1 VRGGR
6 GRHHRTLSVERE
18 PWNWHDARV
27 ATEHDSRPD
36 AVQTERLLEAGRALV
51 AELDLEVVLERLLET
66 ARELTGARYA
76 AIGVLDA
83 ERRSLERFLTSGID
97 AATHAAIG
105 DLPRGRGILG
115 LLIEEPRPIVLSDV
129 GAHPRSYGFP
139 AGHPP
144 MTTFLGVPLLIRGE
158 AWGNLY
164 LTEKQGGEFGDAD
177 VQAVTVLADWAAIAI
192 DHAHLFRDSEQ
203 RAVELERAV
212 EGLQA
217 TTTIARALG
226 SETDLDRVL
235 ELIVKRGRA
244 LVRARSVVLLL
255 HEGDRLVAAAGAGQL
270 DAETMGAS
278 LPEADSVA
286 GEVLHSGRPERIADV
301 SIRLGVQDEQLG
313 IPGAETALLVPLR
326 YRERALGVLCA
337 FDRLDEEPEFGDREE
352 ELLLSFAAS
361 AATAVA
367 TAQSV
372 EAERLRHSLR
382 SAEQERSRWA
392 RELHDETLQGLAALG
407 VLLSSGLRG
416 GGEALEHAARQA
428 TEQLSTEI
436 ANLRAL
442 ITELRPAAL
451 DQLGLVAALEGLGRR
466 SADVDGLKVELHVD
480 VREDSLD
487 PELKTAVYR
496 LVQEALTNVAKH
508 ARAAR
513 VEVAVEQ
520 RPDDLCVRVVDD
532 GRGFDAAEPTEG
544 FGLAGMHERA
554 VLMGGRLVIES
565 SSTGTAVTAV
575 VPL

>member
-1 VRGGR
+1 VS
-6 GRHHRTLSVERE
+6 T
-18 PWNWHDARV
+18 DAAR
-27 ATEHDSRPD
+27 DSG
-36 AVQTERLLEAGRALV
+36 QLERLLDAGRSLV
-51 AELDLEVVLERLLET
+51 SELDLEVVLERLLET

-97 AATHAAIG
+97 AATRAAIG

-115 LLIEEPRPIVLSDV
+115 LLIEDPRPLVLADV
-129 GAHPRSYGFP
+129 GAHPRSYGLP

-158 AWGNLY
+158 AWGNVY
-164 LTEKQGGEFGDAD
+164 LTEKEGGGDFGDAD
-177 VQAVTVLADWAAIAI
+177 LQAVTVLAEWAAIAI
-192 DHAHLFRDSEQ
+192 DHARLFRESAE
-203 RAVELERAV
+203 RAAELERAV

-217 TTTIARALG
+217 TTAIARALG
-226 SETDLDRVL
+226 SETDLRVVL

-255 HEGDRLVAAAGAGQL
+255 REGDRLVAAAGAGQL
-270 DAETMGAS
+270 DAPTLRSSVSED
-278 LPEADSVA
+278 DSVA
-286 GEVLHSGRPERIADV
+286 GRVLRSGRPERIADV
-301 SIRLGVQDEQLG
+301 SGRLGPQEG
-313 IPGAETALLVPLR
+313 IAGAETALMVPLR
-326 YRERALGVLCA
+326 YRDRALGVLCA
-337 FDRLDEEPEFGDREE
+337 FDRLDEEQEFGDREE

-407 VLLSSGLRG
+407 VLLASGLRTG
-416 GGEALEHAARQA
+416 GAALEQAAQQA
-428 TEQLSTEI
+428 TEQLATEI
-436 ANLRAL
+436 ASLRAL

-466 SADVDGLKVELHVD
+466 AADVEGLEVGLDVHVY
-480 VREDSLD
+480 ENALD
-487 PELKTAVYR
+487 RELKTALYR
-496 LVQEALTNVAKH
+496 VVQEALTNVAKH

-513 VEVAVEQ
+513 VNVAVEQ
-520 RPDDLCVRVVDD
+520 RPGEVRVRVADD
-532 GRGFDAAEPTEG
+532 GRGFDAAEPAQG
-544 FGLAGMHERA
+544 YGLAGMRERA
-554 VLMGGRLVIES
+554 ALMGGRLEVES
-565 SSTGTAVTAV
+565 SSAGTSVTATF
-575 VPL
+575 PL

>member
-1 VRGGR
+1 MARGG
-6 GRHHRTLSVERE
+6 GS
-18 PWNWHDARV
+18 
-27 ATEHDSRPD
+27 DSRLDP
-36 AVQTERLLEAGRALV
+36 AQAERLLEAGRSLV
-51 AELDLEVVLERLLET
+51 VELDLEVVLERLLET

-83 ERRSLERFLTSGID
+83 ERRGLERFLTSGID

-105 DLPRGRGILG
+105 GLPRGRGILG
-115 LLIEEPRPIVLSDV
+115 LLIDEPRPIVLSDV
-129 GAHPRSYGFP
+129 GSHPRSYGFP

-144 MTTFLGVPLLIRGE
+144 MTTFLGVPLLIRGQ

-177 VQAVTVLADWAAIAI
+177 LQAVGVLADWAAIAI
-192 DHAHLFRDSEQ
+192 DHARLFHESAQ
-203 RAVELERAV
+203 RSAELERAV

-217 TTTIARALG
+217 TTAIARALG

-270 DAETMGAS
+270 DAGTLGSS
-278 LPEADSVA
+278 LPAADSVA
-286 GEVLHSGRPERIADV
+286 GEVLSSGRPERVGDV
-301 SIRLGVQDEQLG
+301 AVRLGLQDEQLG
-313 IPGAETALLVPLR
+313 IAGAETALLVPLR
-326 YRERALGVLCA
+326 YRERPLGVLCA
-337 FDRLDEEPEFGDREE
+337 FDRLDEEPEFGDRDE

-367 TAQSV
+367 TAKSV
-372 EAERLRHSLR
+372 EAGRLRHSLR
-382 SAEQERSRWA
+382 SAEQERGRWA

-407 VLLSSGLRG
+407 VLLSSGLRAG
-416 GGEALEHAARQA
+416 GDALEQAARQA
-428 TEQLSTEI
+428 TDQLSTEI

-466 SADVDGLKVELHVD
+466 SADVEGLEVALD
-480 VREDSLD
+480 VRVEEDGLD
-487 PELKTAVYR
+487 PELKTVTYR

-513 VEVAVEQ
+513 VDVTVEQ
-520 RPDDLCVRVVDD
+520 DPDALRVRVADD
-532 GRGFDAAEPTEG
+532 GRGFDATEPTTG
-544 FGLAGMHERA
+544 FGLEGMRERA
-554 VLMGGRLVIES
+554 ALMGGRLEIETS
-565 SSTGTAVTAV
+565 SAGTAMTAAF
-575 VPL
+575 PL

>member
-1 VRGGR
+1 MA
-6 GRHHRTLSVERE
+6 T
-18 PWNWHDARV
+18 DAGS
-27 ATEHDSRPD
+27 DSRLDPGQ
-36 AVQTERLLEAGRALV
+36 AHRLLEAGRSLV
-51 AELDLEVVLERLLET
+51 MELDLEVVLERLLET

-83 ERRSLERFLTSGID
+83 ERRGLERFLTSGID
-97 AATHAAIG
+97 AATHARIG

-115 LLIEEPRPIVLSDV
+115 LLIDEPRPIVLSDV
-129 GAHPRSYGFP
+129 GSHPRSYGFP

-144 MTTFLGVPLLIRGE
+144 MTTFLGVPLVIRGQ

-177 VQAVTVLADWAAIAI
+177 LQAVTVLADWAAIAI
-192 DHAHLFRDSEQ
+192 DHAHLYRDLRRRS
-203 RAVELERAV
+203 AELERAV

-217 TTTIARALG
+217 TTAIARALG

-244 LVRARSVVLLL
+244 LVRARTVVLLV
-255 HEGDRLVAAAGAGQL
+255 HENDRLVAAAGAGQL
-270 DAETMGAS
+270 DADTLGSS
-278 LPEADSVA
+278 LPTAESVA
-286 GEVLHSGRPERIADV
+286 GEVLRSGRPERIADV
-301 SIRLGVQDEQLG
+301 SVRLGLQDDQLG

-326 YRERALGVLCA
+326 YRDRALGVLCA
-337 FDRLDEEPEFGDREE
+337 FDRLDEEPEFGDRDE

-361 AATAVA
+361 AATALA
-367 TAQSV
+367 TAKSV

-407 VLLSSGLRG
+407 VLLSSGMRAG
-416 GGEALEHAARQA
+416 GAALEQAARQA

-466 SADVDGLKVELHVD
+466 SADVEGLEVALDVQ
-480 VREDSLD
+480 VREESLD
-487 PELKTAVYR
+487 PELKTALYR

-513 VEVAVEQ
+513 VDVAVEQ
-520 RPDDLCVRVVDD
+520 GDDEVRVRVADD

-544 FGLAGMHERA
+544 FGLAGMRERA
-554 VLMGGRLVIES
+554 ALMGGRLEVES
-565 SSTGTAVTAV
+565 SSTGTAVTAAF
-575 VPL
+575 PL